1 MKKNNYPAQRA
12 KRRVYKN
19 KDEMKKAHN
28 IMSRDWKRLNYLK
41 RIESNRRWKE
51 RNPEKYQA
59 IRVRYENSLPGFM
72 RSLFRRIRQTHQ
84 KDPRWKD
91 EPFTLTF
98 KKLWD
103 HLHSQIAE
111 LGGLICSFEGKPMTH
126 RRYTNIKPNYGWVPT
141 NLSAHRLN
149 NELGY
154 NDVKNITFVMFRI
167 NNRIHAT
174 YLSDM
179 KKTFERIELNKKQVF
194 VAGPPIERHYI
205 KDQ

>member
-1 MKKNNYPAQRA
+1 MKKNNYPSQRA

-19 KDEMKKAHN
+19 KAEMRKAHN
-28 IMSRDWKRLNYLK
+28 IMSRDWKRLNHLK
-41 RIESNRRWKE
+41 HLESNKRWKE
-51 RNPEKYQA
+51 QNPEKYRA

-72 RSLFRRIRQTHQ
+72 RSLFRRIRQTHE

-111 LGGLICSFEGKPMTH
+111 LGGLFCSFERKPMTH
-126 RRYTNIKPNYGWVPT
+126 HRYVNIKPNSGAILT

-149 NELGY
+149 NEIGY
-154 NDVKNITFVMFRI
+154 NDVKNITFVRFSI
-167 NNRIHAT
+167 NNRISGT

-179 KKTFERIELNKKQVF
+179 KKTFERIKLNKKQTF
-194 VAGPPIERHYI
+194 VAGPPIKRHYI
-205 KDQ
+205 KD